1 MRELFDYCTTRQA
14 EVLDAYIT
22 HGYSS
27 RKAAA
32 DLGIGDRSVRQQIGA
47 IKKKAAQAGWTEHF
61 DARKFVDAGQ
71 EVSGKSTLTK
81 DDDGNVVWIKTTR
94 QRRDINLAN
103 QLSESIDTIKPWKL
117 VAPPKKPDTEL
128 LSVYTITDYHIGA
141 YSWGDETGNDWD
153 LKIAEKVLKNA
164 LSDMILASPKSGKAI
179 FCQLGDFLHW
189 DGLIA
194 ITPTAKNI
202 LDADGRYEKLTTLAV
217 NCCVSAIKALLR
229 KHDEVHVIM
238 AEGNHDVSGSVWLR
252 MMMKKLFANNPR
264 VTVEESPFPFYKY
277 VFGDVFIGWHHGHLV
292 RIKDLAGK
300 FYSEFGKEMGGAT
313 HRRIHTGHTHQSEI
327 VESAGVI
334 TERHPTLS
342 GRDAYGAR
350 GFHKTLRAA
359 QVITYHEKSGEVSR
373 NVVYPRL

>member
-1 MRELFDYCTTRQA
+1 MRELFEFCTTRQA
-14 EVLDAYIT
+14 EVLDTYLR
-22 HGYSS
+22 HDNSS
-27 RKAAA
+27 TRASAE
-32 DLGIGDRSVRQQIGA
+32 LGITERSVRQQIA
-47 IKKKAAQAGWTEHF
+47 AVKKKAAAAGWTEHF
-61 DARKFVDAGQ
+61 DARRFVDAGQ

-94 QRRDINLAN
+94 ERRDINLAN
-103 QLSESIDTIKPWKL
+103 QLSESIGTIKPWKIIK
-117 VAPPKKPDTEL
+117 PPKKTNKEL

-153 LKIAEKVLKNA
+153 LVIAEKVLKNA
-164 LSDMILASPKSGKAI
+164 LSDMISSAPPSGKAV

-189 DGLIA
+189 DGLVA
-194 ITPTAKNI
+194 ITPQAKNI

-217 NCCVSAIKALLR
+217 NCCVSAINALLK
-229 KHDEVHVIM
+229 KHNDVHVIM
-238 AEGNHDVSGSVWLR
+238 AEGNHDIAGSVWLR
-252 MMMKKLFANNPR
+252 MMMQKLFADNPR
-264 VTVEESPFPFYKY
+264 VTVETSPFPFYKY

-300 FYSEFGKEMGGAT
+300 FYSEFGKEMGAAS
-313 HRRIHTGHTHQSEI
+313 HRRLHTGHTHQTEV

-359 QVITYHEKSGEVSR
+359 QVITYDKKAGEVSR
-373 NVVYPRL
+373 NVVYPRM

>member
-1 MRELFDYCTTRQA
+1 MRELFEFCTTRQA
-14 EVLDAYIT
+14 EVLDTYLR
-22 HGYSS
+22 HDNSS
-27 RKAAA
+27 TRASAE
-32 DLGIGDRSVRQQIGA
+32 LGITERSVRQQIA
-47 IKKKAAQAGWTEHF
+47 AVKKKAAAAGWTEHF
-61 DARKFVDAGQ
+61 DARRFVDAGQ

-94 QRRDINLAN
+94 ERRDINLAN
-103 QLSESIDTIKPWKL
+103 QLSESIDTIKPWKIIK
-117 VAPPKKPDTEL
+117 PPKKTDKEL

-141 YSWGDETGNDWD
+141 YSWGEETGNDWD
-153 LKIAEKVLKNA
+153 LTIAEKVLNNA
-164 LSDMILASPKSGKAI
+164 LSDMISSAPPSGKAV

-189 DGLIA
+189 DGLVA
-194 ITPTAKNI
+194 ITPNAKNI

-217 NCCVSAIKALLR
+217 NCCVSAINALLK
-229 KHDEVHVIM
+229 KHNDVHVIM
-238 AEGNHDVSGSVWLR
+238 AEGNHDIAGSVWLR
-252 MMMKKLFANNPR
+252 MMMQKLFADNPR
-264 VTVEESPFPFYKY
+264 VTVETSPFPFYKY

-300 FYSEFGKEMGGAT
+300 FYSEFGKEMGAAS
-313 HRRIHTGHTHQSEI
+313 HRRLHTGHTHQTEV

-359 QVITYHEKSGEVSR
+359 QVITYDKKAGEVSR
-373 NVVYPRL
+373 NVVYPRM